1 MINKIIVFTGLVL
14 IAVGFIVFFSDIRVT
29 GNIGLG
35 STTVKFIVLGTLG
48 GIGSLLSLIGFIGMI
63 RGSLNKQ
70 KQKQVM
76 TDGIDTE
83 GTVNFVDKNFTFLV
97 NHTPIYSIV
106 ECSYTDNN
114 GNAHTRRVT
123 NVTSELVIRKQVV
136 VGSKIKVKYSAQNP
150 AESIMFL

>member
-1 MINKIIVFTGLVL
+1 MNKIIVFTGLVL

-63 RGSLNKQ
+63 RSSLNKQ

-76 TDGIDTE
+76 ADGIDTE
-83 GTVNFVDKNFTFLV
+83 GTVNFVDKNFTYLV
-97 NHTPIYSIV
+97 NHTPVYSIV
-106 ECSYTDNN
+106 EYSYTDHS
-114 GNAHTRRVT
+114 GNTHTRRVT
-123 NVTSELVIRKQVV
+123 NVNSDLVVRKQVA
-136 VGSKIKVKYSAQNP
+136 VGSKIKYSAQNP
-150 AESIMFL
+150 AESMMFL

>member
-1 MINKIIVFTGLVL
+1 MINKMIVFTGLVL

-35 STTVKFIVLGTLG
+35 STAAKYIVLGILG
-48 GIGSLLSLIGFIGMI
+48 GIGSLLALIGFIGMA
-63 RGSLNKQ
+63 RGSQNKLKQ
-70 KQKQVM
+70 KQIM
-76 TDGIDTE
+76 TDGVDTE
-83 GTVNFVDKNFTFLV
+83 GIVNFVDKNFTYLV

-106 ECSYTDNN
+106 EYSYTDHNRN
-114 GNAHTRRVT
+114 THTRRVT

-150 AESIMFL
+150 AESMMFL

>member
-1 MINKIIVFTGLVL
+1 MNKIIVFTGLVL
-14 IAVGFIVFFSDIRVT
+14 IAVGFVVFFSDIRVT

-35 STTVKFIVLGTLG
+35 STTVKYIVLGILG
-48 GIGSLLSLIGFIGMI
+48 GIGSLLALIGMA

-76 TDGIDTE
+76 ADGIDTE

-106 ECSYTDNN
+106 EYSYTDHN
-114 GNAHTRRVT
+114 GNTHTRRVT